1 MSTSGLQIDRLSVRA
16 GSFQLR
22 EATLA
27 VGSGRTLALLGPSG
41 AGKTL
46 LLEAIAGF
54 RAARGGAVRLDGSDI
69 VGLPPEQ
76 RGVGLVFQDY
86 ALFPH
91 LSVLENVRFG
101 LRARGMRDVAG
112 ADAAL
117 GHLGI
122 AHLGRRRTATLSGGE
137 RQRVAVAR
145 ALATSPRLLL
155 LDEPLSAI
163 DAPTRDELRD
173 VLRRVLKELGV
184 PAIYVTHD
192 QAEALAIGDDLA
204 VIMDG
209 VVRQAGA
216 AGEVFARPADVD
228 VARFLGMEVLHA
240 GRYDASGQVGV
251 QGQRLCVAT
260 AGEPGAPASLCYRPE
275 DVEMDLP
282 LGPCPQGNAFD
293 LRVALIS
300 PAGPCERIVLD
311 GALPL
316 TSLVMRRRRV
326 ELALTAGMTVR
337 ATLPPSA
344 IHVVA
349 GGE

>member
-1 MSTSGLQIDRLSVRA
+1 MSILGLQIDRLTARA

-27 VGSGRTLALLGPSG
+27 VGAGRTLALLGPSG

-54 RAARGGAVRLDGSDI
+54 RAARGGTIRLDGVDM
-69 VGLPPEQ
+69 GHLPPEQ
-76 RGVGLVFQDY
+76 RRIGLVFQDY

-91 LSVLENVRFG
+91 LSVAENVRFG
-101 LRARGMRDVAG
+101 LRARGLRDVAA

-122 AHLGRRRTATLSGGE
+122 ARLARRRPTTLSGGE

-145 ALATSPRLLL
+145 ALATSPRLVL

-173 VLRRVLKELGV
+173 VLRRVLKELAV

-209 VVRQAGA
+209 VIRQIGA
-216 AGEVFARPADVD
+216 ASEVFTRPADAD
-228 VARFLGMEVLHA
+228 VARFIGMEVLD
-240 GRYDASGQVGV
+240 DASCDAAGDVRVRGH
-251 QGQRLCVAT
+251 RLRAET
-260 AGEPGAPASLCYRPE
+260 PAPLSGRVSLCYRPE
-275 DVEMDLP
+275 DVELSLP
-282 LGPCPQGNAFD
+282 LGPCPEDNAFD
-293 LRVALIS
+293 LRVGIVT
-300 PAGPCERIVLD
+300 PAGPCERVVLD
-311 GALPL
+311 GVLPL
-316 TSLVMRRRRV
+316 TSLVMRRTRV
-326 ELALTAGMTVR
+326 ELALHEGMTVR
-337 ATLPPSA
+337 ATLPAAA
-344 IHVVA
+344 IHLVA
-349 GGE
+349 DGP